1 MYSTR
6 KKMISIVAP
15 VHNEE
20 DIIVQ
25 FLDRLFGAIAPLKSE
40 YQFDVV
46 LVDDGSRDHSLNL
59 MKQAVLAQPCL
70 KIVQLRKNYG
80 QTAALQA
87 GLDQAVGDLVI
98 TMDADLQ
105 HFPEDIPAF
114 LKKIE
119 EGFDLVCGWRAQRD
133 EGIIRRWPSRVAN
146 YFLHKISGLDIHD
159 FGTTF
164 RIYKAEYAK
173 ELRLLGESHRYLP
186 ILINNNGGKVAEIPI
201 QNVRRLAGKSNYGLG
216 RTIGVFIDLFLI
228 QFLTH
233 YQDRPLR
240 VFGKVALITFALGV
254 GLILA
259 ITVESLAY
267 GINSIQGRLG
277 TFMVS
282 IVLLIGSI
290 QIFLSG
296 IIAEIMVRV
305 MFSQGDQ
312 RVYRILRTW
321 DSTNLQEA

>member
-1 MYSTR
+1 MNLAG
-6 KKMISIVAP
+6 KQMISIVTP
-15 VHNEE
+15 VYNEQ
-20 DIIVQ
+20 DVILQYI
-25 FLDRLFGAIAPLKSE
+25 DRLFKAIAPLQSD
-40 YQFDVV
+40 YQFEVI
-46 LVDDGSRDHSLNL
+46 LVDDGSRDRSLHL
-59 MKQAVLAQPCL
+59 MKQALL
-70 KIVQLRKNYG
+70 RESRLNIVQLRKNYG

-87 GLDQAVGDLVI
+87 GLDQAAGDLVI

-114 LKKIE
+114 LEKLE
-119 EGFDLVCGWRAQRD
+119 EGYDLVCGWRARRD
-133 EGIIRRWPSRVAN
+133 EGLIRRWPSKVAN
-146 YFLHKISGLDIHD
+146 YFLRKASGLDIHD

-164 RIYKAEYAK
+164 RLYRAEYAK

-186 ILINNNGGKVAEIPI
+186 VLVKNNGGRVAEVPI
-201 QNVRRLAGKSNYGLG
+201 QNVRRFAGKSNYGLG
-216 RTIGVFIDLFLI
+216 RTLGVLIDLFLV

-240 VFGKVALITFALGV
+240 VFGKIALIAFVLGAS
-254 GLILA
+254 LILA
-259 ITVESLAY
+259 ITIESLVY
-267 GINSIQGRLG
+267 GINSVQGRLG

-296 IIAEIMVRV
+296 ILAEIMARV

-312 RVYRILRTW
+312 RVYRVFKMW
-321 DSTNLQEA
+321 NSHNLKES

>member
-1 MYSTR
+1 MNLAR
-6 KKMISIVAP
+6 KKTISIVTP
-15 VHNEE
+15 VYNEQE
-20 DIIVQ
+20 VIPQYIE
-25 FLDRLFGAIAPLKSE
+25 RLFKAIAPLPE
-40 YQFDVV
+40 YQFEVI
-46 LVDDGSRDHSLNL
+46 LVDDGSRDRSLIL
-59 MKQAVLAQPCL
+59 MKQAVLRQSCL

-87 GLDQAVGDLVI
+87 GLDQADGDLVI

-114 LKKIE
+114 LEKLE
-119 EGFDLVCGWRAQRD
+119 EGYDLVCGWRAQRD
-133 EGIIRRWPSRVAN
+133 EGLVRRWPSRVAN
-146 YFLHKISGLDIHD
+146 YFLRKVSGLDIHD

-186 ILINNNGGKVAEIPI
+186 VLVNNNGGRVTEIPI
-201 QNVRRLAGKSNYGLG
+201 QNVRRLTGKSNYGLG
-216 RTIGVFIDLFLI
+216 RTIGVLIDLFLI

-240 VFGKVALITFALGV
+240 VFGKIALVAFALGAA
-254 GLILA
+254 LILG
-259 ITVESLAY
+259 ITIESLVY

-282 IVLLIGSI
+282 IVLLISSI

-296 IIAEIMVRV
+296 ILAEIMARV

-312 RVYRILRTW
+312 RVYRIYKTW
-321 DSTNLQEA
+321 DSNNLQES

>member
-1 MYSTR
+1 MNLIQ
-6 KKMISIVAP
+6 KKMTSIVAP
-15 VHNEE
+15 VYNEQE
-20 DIIVQ
+20 IILQ
-25 FLDRLFGAIAPLKSE
+25 FIDRLFKALASLRSD
-40 YQFDVV
+40 YQFEVV
-46 LVDDGSRDHSLNL
+46 LVDDGSRDKSLQL
-59 MKQAVLAQPCL
+59 MKEAVRRHDCL
-70 KIVQLRKNYG
+70 RIIQLRKNYG

-87 GLDQAVGDLVI
+87 GLDQAVGDLII

-114 LKKIE
+114 LEKLE
-119 EGFDLVCGWRAQRD
+119 QGYDLVCGWRAHRD
-133 EGIIRRWPSRVAN
+133 EGPVRRWPSKVAN
-146 YFLHKISGLDIHD
+146 YFLRKVSGLDIHD

-164 RIYKAEYAK
+164 RIYRAEYAK

-186 ILINNNGGKVAEIPI
+186 VLVHNNGGRVTEIPI
-201 QNVRRLAGKSNYGLG
+201 QNVRRFAGKSNYGLG

-240 VFGKVALITFALGV
+240 VFGKIALIALTLGV

-259 ITVESLAY
+259 ITVESLVY
-267 GINSIQGRLG
+267 GINSIQARLG

-282 IVLLIGSI
+282 IVLLISSI

-312 RVYRILRTW
+312 RVYRVWRTW
-321 DSTNLQEA
+321 DSTNL

>member
-1 MYSTR
+1 MNSAR
-6 KKMISIVAP
+6 KKIISIVSP
-15 VHNEE
+15 VYNEE
-20 DIIVQ
+20 EIILKFIERV
-25 FLDRLFGAIAPLKSE
+25 FEAIKPIE
-40 YQFDVV
+40 TDYQLELI
-46 LVDDGSRDHSLNL
+46 LVDDGSRDNSLAL
-59 MKQAVLAQPCL
+59 MKQTALREPRL

-87 GLDQAVGDLVI
+87 GIDQATGDLIV

-114 LKKIE
+114 INKLE
-119 EGFDLVCGWRAQRD
+119 EGYDLVCGWRAQRE
-133 EGIIRRWPSRVAN
+133 EGLIRRWPSKVAN
-146 YFLHKISGLDIHD
+146 YFLRKASGLNIHD

-164 RIYKAEYAK
+164 RIYRAEYAK

-186 ILINNNGGKVAEIPI
+186 VLVNNNGGKVAEIPI
-201 QNVRRLAGKSNYGLG
+201 QNIRRYAGKSNYGLG
-216 RTIGVFIDLFLI
+216 RTIGVLIDLFLV

-240 VFGKVALITFALGV
+240 VFGKIALIAFSMGV
-254 GLILA
+254 FLILA
-259 ITVESLAY
+259 ITAESAIY
-267 GINSIQGRLG
+267 RINALQSRIG
-277 TFMVS
+277 TFMIS

-312 RVYRILRTW
+312 RVYRIFKMW
-321 DSTNLQEA
+321 DSSNSKEL

>member
-1 MYSTR
+1 MNLAR
-6 KKMISIVAP
+6 KKTISIVTP
-15 VHNEE
+15 VYNEQE
-20 DIIVQ
+20 VIPQYIE
-25 FLDRLFGAIAPLKSE
+25 RLFKAIAPLPE
-40 YQFDVV
+40 YQFEVI
-46 LVDDGSRDHSLNL
+46 LVDDGSRDRSLIL
-59 MKQAVLAQPCL
+59 MKQAVLRQSCL

-87 GLDQAVGDLVI
+87 GLDQADGDLVI

-114 LKKIE
+114 LEKLE
-119 EGFDLVCGWRAQRD
+119 EGYDLVCGWRAQRD
-133 EGIIRRWPSRVAN
+133 EGLVRRWPSRVAN
-146 YFLHKISGLDIHD
+146 YFLRKVSGLDIHD

-186 ILINNNGGKVAEIPI
+186 VLVNNNGGRVTEIPI
-201 QNVRRLAGKSNYGLG
+201 QNVRRLTGKSNYGLG
-216 RTIGVFIDLFLI
+216 RTIGVLIDLFLI

-240 VFGKVALITFALGV
+240 VFGKIALIAFALGAA
-254 GLILA
+254 LILG
-259 ITVESLAY
+259 ITIESLVY

-282 IVLLIGSI
+282 IVLLISSI

-296 IIAEIMVRV
+296 ILAEIMARV

-312 RVYRILRTW
+312 RVYRIYKTW
-321 DSTNLQEA
+321 DSNNLQES